1 MKIPSSTWA
10 AVGVLAATWA
20 VPAVAEPPDARRR
33 ADMRQKHDAS
43 VREHAQELMQQL
55 ARDKDPEVR
64 AHAATVLGKI
74 KVVDAIPVLTTAV
87 ADGDPGVR
95 AAAAG
100 ALWRLAPES
109 RGAVPA
115 LEKAL
120 GDATPLVRLNAAGAL
135 NALDAGTPSKMAA
148 VLGPLLSDAD
158 LAKSAA
164 EVLVST
170 DLENADVRRYVLEG
184 LTRGE
189 GDVRKAIVLGMADAR
204 LSRSDPSR
212 QGGRGAGGRR
222 PRGPGDPAASQ
233 GAGRGARRGSEG
245 REHGG
250 PRGGDAGA
258 LPSEWR
264 CAAARPRG
272 SPPEATLISL
282 TRAAPAAA
290 SR

>member
-64 AHAATVLGKI
+64 AHAATVLGKM

-164 EVLVST
+164 EVLLLYGGSVKG
-170 DLENADVRRYVLEG
+170 ENCGELLG
-184 LTRGE
+184 LPDIDGALV
-189 GDVRKAIVLGMADAR
+189 GGASLDPDGFAAIV
-204 LSRSDPSR
+204 
-212 QGGRGAGGRR
+212 
-222 PRGPGDPAASQ
+222 
-233 GAGRGARRGSEG
+233 
-245 REHGG
+245 
-250 PRGGDAGA
+250 
-258 LPSEWR
+258 
-264 CAAARPRG
+264 AAA
-272 SPPEATLISL
+272 
-282 TRAAPAAA
+282 AAL
-290 SR
+290 

>member
-204 LSRSDPSR
+204 LS
-212 QGGRGAGGRR
+212 
-222 PRGPGDPAASQ
+222 
-233 GAGRGARRGSEG
+233 SE
-245 REHGG
+245 
-250 PRGGDAGA
+250 
-258 LPSEWR
+258 
-264 CAAARPRG
+264 AARPYVPRLA
-272 SPPEATLISL
+272 EAI
-282 TRAAPAAA
+282 RADKAVEVRVGAVRVAQEIRPLPKELAAA
-290 SR
+290 LDAALKDESTEVREAATQALSLASGDAQQRALEEALRKRH